1 MESKGGLPFFLA
13 AIPFLGSKMGFEM
26 VSSTLKKK
34 H

>member
-1 MESKGGLPFFLA
+1 MESKGGLPIFLA